1 MPKLEDRKG
10 VDRVVSRFTI
20 THYENGALSVEGQI
34 SDKAYA
40 VAVLQNA
47 IDAIRNN
54 RSGERLVTPGKDVS
68 VVEPI
73 AFEKQPL

>member
-1 MPKLEDRKG
+1 MPKIEDRKG
-10 VDRVVSRFTI
+10 VDRVVSKFVI

-40 VAVLQNA
+40 IAVLNNA

-54 RSGERLVTPGKDVS
+54 RSGERLVTPSKDVEI
-68 VVEPI
+68 VEPI
-73 AFEKQPL
+73 KFENLG